1 MNELKIFEKAEFG
14 SVRVVMKDGEPWF
27 VARDVAQ
34 ALGYVDPADA
44 VRRHCEKVNK
54 ITQQGGTPG
63 SVNTPPVSLL
73 IIPEE
78 DVYALIFG
86 SELPSAK
93 AFRRWLCDEVI
104 PSIRRTGQYG
114 GYALPRI
121 PQSFSDALRMIADI
135 EEEKALALEQRDYYR
150 RTKAEIGSRREA
162 TAMNTASRLSKEN
175 ARLHDALGDG
185 RTWKQAKAI
194 EWIADYFIPSPGMWS
209 QLGKKLSA
217 LSAEMGYAVKRK
229 ESSEYPNGVGLY
241 HASVITRLRARLD
254 AYPEMLGKYR
264 RGRVSPEAMA

>member
-1 MNELKIFEKAEFG
+1 MELKIFEKSEFG

-27 VARDVAQ
+27 VAKDVCDCLELGNPYTSL
-34 ALGYVDPADA
+34 ALLDED
-44 VRRHCEKVNK
+44 EKGLHTVE
-54 ITQQGGTPG
+54 TPG
-63 SVNTPPVSLL
+63 GAQEMSIISEAGMYSLIL
-73 IIPEE
+73 RSRKPEAR
-78 DVYALIFG
+78 DF
-86 SELPSAK
+86 K
-93 AFRRWLCDEVI
+93 RWVTHDIL

-121 PQSFSDALRMIADI
+121 PQSFPDALRMIADI

-175 ARLHDALGDG
+175 AHLHDALGDG

-264 RGRVSPEAMA
+264 RSGVCPEATA

>member
-1 MNELKIFEKAEFG
+1 MELKIFEKSEFG
-14 SVRVVMKDGEPWF
+14 SVRVIMKDGEPWF

-34 ALGYVDPADA
+34 ALGYTDTDQAI
-44 VRRHCEKVNK
+44 RIHCNYAKLFK
-54 ITQQGGTPG
+54 
-63 SVNTPPVSLL
+63 PVETTGLE
-73 IIPEE
+73 IGPRGMYFIPEA

-86 SELPSAK
+86 SNLPTAA
-93 AFRRWLCDEVI
+93 AFRAWVCEEVL

-121 PQSFSDALRMIADI
+121 PQSFPDALRMIADI

-175 ARLHDALGDG
+175 ARLQDALGDG
-185 RTWKQAKAI
+185 KTWKQAKAI

-209 QLGKKLSA
+209 QLGKKLSS
-217 LSAEMGYAVKRK
+217 LSAEMGYSVKRM
-229 ESSEYPNGVGLY
+229 ETSEYPNGVGLY

-264 RGRVSPEAMA
+264 RSGVCPEATA